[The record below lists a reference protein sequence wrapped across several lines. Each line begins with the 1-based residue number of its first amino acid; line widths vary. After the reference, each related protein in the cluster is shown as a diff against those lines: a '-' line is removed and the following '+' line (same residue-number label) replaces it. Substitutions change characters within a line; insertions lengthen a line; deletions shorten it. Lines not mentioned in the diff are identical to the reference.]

1 MIHQNAELLLI
12 KKVGHDLDNAIG
24 NGLTDILRS
33 AERLYCTEH
42 LQKADERH
50 LKEKGANASTIKR
63 IMADIYGTQH
73 GFVEELGLAD
83 ALDPDDFDVK
93 LASLKVVWDGLLPNF
108 HAWFVARRSKVFKT
122 NLVISA
128 RTELNIKGRFYTNG
142 LESGHRLQK
151 KFLSDEGNSTSDVIK
166 VNKFLGQWVEEF
178 YSEAVRALR
187 GFGRY
192 CLADGYKKFFV
203 EPSKWNQWSPQRR
216 QQHDDQFF
224 TFVPSQS
231 QYYKKPASAGLKK
244 APRTQR
250 RVEKEEPQLFL
261 DRTAAVPGVS
271 SQKVTPIKLT
281 KTASK
286 TGVSQSAWSVAPRGN
301 STNGERMDPLNPDR
315 HLEKQFLLVHQSD
328 SKNCPSSVKRCQ
340 SCKRMFTASDWVVVR
355 TEGIREWTA
364 ANGKQKSSSGNIY
377 IHYLRS
383 CLMEYQQSF
392 VFAMV
397 TVPKSTLS
405 YLPQEAAIKFRGQG
419 CVIEN

>member
-1 MIHQNAELLLI
+1 MIQQNPELLLI

-24 NGLTDILRS
+24 NGLTDILRN

-50 LKEKGANASTIKR
+50 MKEKGANASTIKR

-93 LASLKVVWDGLLPNF
+93 LASLKVIWDGLLPNF
-108 HAWFVARRSKVFKT
+108 HAWFIARRSKVFKT

-128 RTELNIKGRFYTNG
+128 RTKLNIKGRFYTNG

-151 KFLSDEGNSTSDVIK
+151 KFLADEGHISSDVIE
-166 VNKFLGQWVEEF
+166 VNKFLSQWVEEF

-187 GFGRY
+187 GVGRY
-192 CLADGYKKFFV
+192 RLADGYEKFFV
-203 EPSKWNQWSPQRR
+203 ESSKWNQWSPQRR
-216 QQHDDQFF
+216 QQHADQFF
-224 TFVPSQS
+224 SSIPTQS
-231 QYYKKPASAGLKK
+231 QCYKKPASAGLKK
-244 APRTQR
+244 APRAQR
-250 RVEKEEPQLFL
+250 RVEKEEPQFFL
-261 DRTAAVPGVS
+261 DRTAAVPVVS
-271 SQKVTPIKLT
+271 NPKVTPIKLKKSAT
-281 KTASK
+281 KP
-286 TGVSQSAWSVAPRGN
+286 GVSQSAWSVAQRGN
-301 STNGERMDPLNPDR
+301 STNEDTNDPLNPDR
-315 HLEKQFLLVHQSD
+315 HLEKKFLLVHRSD

-340 SCKRMFTASDWVVVR
+340 SCKRVFTASDWVVVR

-392 VFAMV
+392 VFTMV
-397 TVPKSTLS
+397 TVPKSTLA
-405 YLPQEAAIKFRGQG
+405 YLPPDAAVKFRGQG